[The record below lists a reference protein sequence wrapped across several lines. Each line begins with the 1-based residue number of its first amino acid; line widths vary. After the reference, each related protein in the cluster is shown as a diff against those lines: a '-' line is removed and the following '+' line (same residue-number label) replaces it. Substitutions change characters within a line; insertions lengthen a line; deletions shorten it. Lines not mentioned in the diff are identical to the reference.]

1 MAFSYNLIINQGE
14 TFTKTF
20 TYTAGGNAVDLSS
33 HTARM
38 QVRTSYDAST
48 TLVSLTSGAGD
59 ITLTSAGVI
68 TVTISATA
76 TAALAAPNNGVY
88 DLEIIGTNSVVTRLL
103 QGNVSIT
110 PEVTK

>member
-1 MAFSYNLIINQGE
+1 MAFSYNLTINQGE
-14 TFTKTF
+14 TFSKDF
-20 TYTAGGNAVDLSS
+20 TYTAGGNAVDLGS
-33 HTARM
+33 M
-38 QVRTSYDAST
+38 QVRPSYAAAT

-59 ITLTSAGVI
+59 IALTAAGVI

-88 DLEIIGTNSVVTRLL
+88 DLEIIGTDSTVTRLL